1 MITDKIFWKN
11 ALMRALKTFLQV
23 IAGVWTAGQLIT
35 DIDWQVVLLSAAS
48 AAVYSLLMSAI
59 GGLPEVDC
67 ERELMHALDNYT
79 TLESEELDDAE
90 EDGDID
96 E

>member
-1 MITDKIFWKN
+1 MINTKVFWKN

-35 DIDWQVVLLSAAS
+35 DIDWKVVLLSAVSAS
-48 AAVYSLLMSAI
+48 VYSLLMSIIA
-59 GGLPEVDC
+59 GLPEV
-67 ERELMHALDNYT
+67 EYEQILT
-79 TLESEELDDAE
+79 EIESDDEDEFEE
-90 EDGDID
+90 GD